1 MPTLPIPPIEVG
13 PDTGFVSPAVLPL
26 DQRVWDSWVHQGQAE
41 ERRRAVIWRKAVT
54 LACGLLLL
62 GCSAWW
68 PMGEPFASAV
78 RFLVSGG
85 ALVIALRAY
94 REGHVVAPLF
104 FAAMAIL
111 FNPVI
116 PLFPLAGE
124 WSRSLMIGSAIPF
137 FAALGWR
144 SGPVR

>member
-1 MPTLPIPPIEVG
+1 MPMLPIPPIDLR
-13 PDTGFVSPAVLPL
+13 PPL
-26 DQRVWDSWVHQGQAE
+26 DQRAWNSWVHRGQTA
-41 ERRRAVIWRKAVT
+41 ERRRAGVWRKAVK
-54 LACGLLLL
+54 LGCGLLLL
-62 GCSAWW
+62 LCSAWW
-68 PMGEPFASAV
+68 PIGEPSAAAV

-94 REGHVVAPLF
+94 REGHTLAPLF
-104 FAAMAIL
+104 FAGMVIL

-124 WSRSLMIGSAIPF
+124 WSRSMMIGSSIPF

-144 SGPVR
+144 NGSVR